1 MSAKDALAGRLGHDF
16 RDPAR
21 LDLALTHRSAGARSQ
36 RSNERLEFLGDRVLA
51 LAVAAMLYR
60 RFPEESEGALSR
72 RLSALVRRET
82 LAEVARAMGVG
93 EALALSRGEEAA
105 GGRANPGLL
114 SDACEAVI
122 GAVYLDGGIAA
133 AEAVVARYWTP
144 LLDRQADPPK
154 DARTRLQ
161 EHVQESGTV
170 LPQYETVGAEGP
182 DHAPR
187 FRVRVSVPG
196 EAPAEGEG
204 ASKQAASEA
213 AARAMLK
220 RLGLDG

>member
-1 MSAKDALAGRLGHDF
+1 MSAKDALAGRLGHRF
-16 RDPAR
+16 RDPAL
-21 LDLALTHRSAGARSQ
+21 LDLALTHRSAGARAQ

-51 LAVAAMLYR
+51 LAVAAMLYN

-72 RLSALVRRET
+72 RLAALVRREA

-93 EALALSRGEEAA
+93 DALALSRGEEAA

-133 AEAVVARYWTP
+133 AESVVERHWAP
-144 LLDRQADPPK
+144 LLDRQAEPPK

-161 EHVQESGTV
+161 EHVQESGTA

-196 EAPAEGEG
+196 AEPAEGEG